1 MKGKK
6 ALALLTCT
14 ALLAA
19 SLTACGNTAS
29 TTAPSAQEPQESN
42 AVPETDMPA
51 ETPAASDEA
60 AADDTVTGSLTIWEH
75 GTTFENSLA
84 AVIEGFQKKYPNVEV
99 EYEIK
104 DGDTYYSLLT
114 TAIQSGEAPDLF
126 WTNGTATTNMQ
137 DYVKNDVLMDISD
150 LDFSALTED
159 SLKLATIDGTVYSV
173 PWLTMDTRACFYNK
187 DLFAENGWEI
197 PAKFS
202 EFEELLAKEKD
213 AGVIPISFSPTS
225 FGSVLFIFEP
235 VLSAMDPEYTKGLSD
250 YSVKLTDQP
259 AKDALNKMLEWADK
273 GYYGDNYKGVI
284 DGSAQSSPLP
294 QARQPCSSAVPGKCP
309 ASNPITRI

>member
-14 ALLAA
+14 AFLAA

-197 PAKFS
+197 P
-202 EFEELLAKEKD
+202 
-213 AGVIPISFSPTS
+213 
-225 FGSVLFIFEP
+225 
-235 VLSAMDPEYTKGLSD
+235 
-250 YSVKLTDQP
+250 
-259 AKDALNKMLEWADK
+259 
-273 GYYGDNYKGVI
+273 
-284 DGSAQSSPLP
+284 
-294 QARQPCSSAVPGKCP
+294 R
-309 ASNPITRI
+309 

>member
-1 MKGKK
+1 M
-6 ALALLTCT
+6 
-14 ALLAA
+14 
-19 SLTACGNTAS
+19 
-29 TTAPSAQEPQESN
+29 
-42 AVPETDMPA
+42 
-51 ETPAASDEA
+51 
-60 AADDTVTGSLTIWEH
+60 
-75 GTTFENSLA
+75 
-84 AVIEGFQKKYPNVEV
+84 EV

-137 DYVKNDVLMDISD
+137 DYVKNDVLMDISN

-159 SLKLATIDGTVYSV
+159 SMKLATINDTVYSV

-197 PAKFS
+197 PTKFS
-202 EFEELLAKEKD
+202 EFEALLEKQKG
-213 AGVIPISFSPTS
+213 AGIIPISFSPTS

-235 VLSAMDPEYTKGLSD
+235 VLSAMDPAYTKGLSD

-259 AKDALNKMLEWADK
+259 AKDALNKLIEWADK
-273 GYYGDNYKGVI
+273 GYYGENYK
-284 DGSAQSSPLP
+284 ALP
-294 QARQPCSSAVPGKCP
+294 MVPP
-309 ASNPITRI
+309 PF